1 MSSLPVWALVLAAL
15 VPLVLFVAL
24 RRLVPATGLQLA
36 DAPSL
41 QRAARRTLVLKGG
54 LALGLAVLV
63 GVGAALLREPDDP
76 VAQLLPGGE
85 TTIVVLDVS
94 ASVSDL
100 VYHEIA
106 ETLSLLAARPDRS
119 AQVGLVLFSD
129 TAYQAI
135 PPGAPASE
143 LGAYVR
149 FFRPRTSPDELV
161 VRTAGIGS
169 TDERRQFSPTVSQG
183 SLNFIM
189 SPWFRKFSGGT
200 YISTGLLAAREAL
213 ETAGVRGR
221 VLLVSDLDDSFT
233 DQDALAHELAAL
245 GSSGVTVD
253 VVALPPATVTTVK
266 LFRTVLGDD
275 TTVVRSSALRASGSA
290 GRPQPPTLPVAFMA
304 VAGLLAL
311 LLAVHELRYAPLLW
325 ARSARR

>member
-1 MSSLPVWALVLAAL
+1 MSSVPVWALVLSAL
-15 VPLVLFVAL
+15 VPVVVLVAL
-24 RRLVPATGLQLA
+24 RRLVPVTGLGLA

-41 QRAARRTLVLKGG
+41 RRAARRTLVLKGA

-85 TTIVVLDVS
+85 TTVVVLDVS

-106 ETLSLLAARPDRS
+106 ETLSLLAARSDRS

-129 TAYQAI
+129 TAYAAI

-143 LGAYVR
+143 LGGFVR

-169 TDERRQFSPTVSQG
+169 TDERRQFGPTVSQG

-200 YISTGLLAAREAL
+200 HISTGLLAAREAL
-213 ETAGVRGR
+213 DAAGVRGR
-221 VLLVSDLDDSFT
+221 ILLVSDLDDSFT
-233 DQDALAHELAAL
+233 DQDALAHELATV
-245 GSSGVTVD
+245 GSRGITVD
-253 VVALPPATVTTVK
+253 VVALPPATVATVR

-275 TTVVRSSALRASGSA
+275 TTVVRSSALRASGA
-290 GRPQPPTLPVAFMA
+290 GSRPQPPAPPIAFLA

-311 LLAVHELRYAPLLW
+311 LLAAHELRYGPLLW
-325 ARSARR
+325 AGGGRR